1 MPAAD
6 TYPERKC
13 IIMPFTPIS
22 HAEYDRV
29 KSAKKQAFLWL
40 ADNFFTVYFAFILCF
55 LPCLFIAVIWR
66 GTSFFLTAEVFFGF
80 LTVFSFFLAC
90 RGFKAFVCGF
100 YRTGKRCFM
109 LIPQAAFARPV
120 YFLTNTVLRI
130 FLCLLPSV
138 IIYFIPYT
146 FHADMMFSLVC
157 EVLSICFGAAGI
169 CLAAAHAAFGC
180 IRPQYL
186 RFTSMFAFQLFL
198 CFPTKGLWLA
208 VLIPHFTLSS
218 IIYSNTT
225 NKEYPK

>member
-6 TYPERKC
+6 TYPERKF

-100 YRTGKRCFM
+100 YRTGKRCFI

-120 YFLTNTVLRI
+120 YRSYSGI
-130 FLCLLPSV
+130 
-138 IIYFIPYT
+138 
-146 FHADMMFSLVC
+146 SL
-157 EVLSICFGAAGI
+157 AAGSSDSPVY
-169 CLAAAHAAFGC
+169 
-180 IRPQYL
+180 RPDTASTD
-186 RFTSMFAFQLFL
+186 R
-198 CFPTKGLWLA
+198 
-208 VLIPHFTLSS
+208 
-218 IIYSNTT
+218 
-225 NKEYPK
+225 

>member
-80 LTVFSFFLAC
+80 LTVFSLPVAASKLSFADFTEPESA
-90 RGFKAFVCGF
+90 ASYS
-100 YRTGKRCFM
+100 YRR
-109 LIPQAAFARPV
+109 Q
-120 YFLTNTVLRI
+120 
-130 FLCLLPSV
+130 
-138 IIYFIPYT
+138 
-146 FHADMMFSLVC
+146 
-157 EVLSICFGAAGI
+157 LSRA
-169 CLAAAHAAFGC
+169 
-180 IRPQYL
+180 P
-186 RFTSMFAFQLFL
+186 FAF
-198 CFPTKGLWLA
+198 
-208 VLIPHFTLSS
+208 
-218 IIYSNTT
+218 
-225 NKEYPK
+225 